1 MVAPLL
7 IGLAAGA
14 LGFVLGG
21 INKPQPQPEKKEEPA
36 PPPPP
41 DPRIDQIM
49 QSQQRQEALLNQL
62 LGRSQAASEQQGQQP
77 QQPYGMLH
85 NPAALNAYLGGACTP
100 GQFSNLLDHLLSRM
114 PPPSGRAEMFFL
126 AGARCS

>member
-21 INKPQPQPEKKEEPA
+21 VNKPQPQPEKKEEPA

-41 DPRIDQIM
+41 DPRLDQIM

-62 LGRSQAASEQQGQQP
+62 LGRSQDPSQQ
-77 QQPYGMLH
+77 QQPYGLLQ
-85 NPAALNAYLGGACTP
+85 NPAALNSYLGGACTP
-100 GQFSNLLDHLLSRM
+100 GQYAQLLENLLSKL
-114 PPPSGRAEMFFL
+114 PPPCGRAEMFFV
-126 AGARCS
+126 AGARCA